1 MKKRFLS
8 VAILLSAFVASAE
21 DVKIEEVPEAVR
33 ATIQKRIGLKNVEE
47 VDRDDRHGKIVFEVL
62 YEDERQNSQALLID
76 EDGKLL
82 EEWQKSTP

>member
-1 MKKRFLS
+1 MKRLLG
-8 VAILLSAFVASAE
+8 VAILLGAFVASAE
-21 DVKIEEVPEAVR
+21 DVKLVDVPEAVR
-33 ATIQKRIGLKNVEE
+33 ATIQKKIGLENVEE

-62 YEDERQNSQALLID
+62 FEDQNQNSQALLID

>member
-8 VAILLSAFVASAE
+8 VAILLGALVARAE
-21 DVKIEEVPEAVR
+21 EVKLVDVPEAVR
-33 ATIQKRIGLKNVEE
+33 ATIQKKIGLKNVEE

-62 YEDERQNSQALLID
+62 YEDESQNSQALLID

>member
-1 MKKRFLS
+1 MKKRVLS
-8 VAILLSAFVASAE
+8 VAILLGSFVASAE
-21 DVKIEEVPEAVR
+21 EVKLVDVPEAVR
-33 ATIQKRIGLKNVEE
+33 ATIQKKIGLKNVEE

-62 YEDERQNSQALLID
+62 YEDEDQNSQALLLD